1 MESVPTVAIRNL
13 RFGWPKQPSLLC
25 VEAFDIAAGEMVL
38 LQGPSGCGK
47 TTLLGLIAG
56 VIAARPAGVRLL
68 GHELASLGASER
80 DRLRGEQ
87 MGVIFQQFNLL
98 PFLSV
103 MDNVLLPTRLF
114 APRRE
119 AAIAAHGDPPGAAR
133 YLLGKLGLTSDLE
146 TRAVAQLSVG
156 QQQRVA
162 AARALIGAPR
172 LIIAD
177 EPTSALDEHQQA
189 EFLSLLIAQTRSSK
203 ATLCMVSH
211 QRGFASLFDRTVEF
225 SALNSLGHV
234 V

>member
-13 RFGWPKQPSLLC
+13 RYGWPKQPSLLC

-80 DRLRGEQ
+80 DRLR
-87 MGVIFQQFNLL
+87 
-98 PFLSV
+98 
-103 MDNVLLPTRLF
+103 
-114 APRRE
+114 
-119 AAIAAHGDPPGAAR
+119 
-133 YLLGKLGLTSDLE
+133 
-146 TRAVAQLSVG
+146 

>member
-1 MESVPTVAIRNL
+1 MKSIVAIEEL
-13 RFGWPKQPSLLC
+13 RFSWPSGPPILEIPQFQLAQGERLL
-25 VEAFDIAAGEMVL
+25 V
-38 LQGPSGCGK
+38 QGPSGIGK
-47 TTLLGLIAG
+47 TSLLSLISGIIRPNARSFNVLG
-56 VIAARPAGVRLL
+56 EDLLRQSAAA
-68 GHELASLGASER
+68 R
-80 DRLRGEQ
+80 DRLRGTQ

>member
-13 RFGWPKQPSLLC
+13 RFGWPKQPSLLW

-38 LQGPSGCGK
+38 VQGPSGCGK

-56 VIAARPAGVRLL
+56 VIAARSEGVRVL

-119 AAIAAHGDPPGAAR
+119 AAIAAHGDHIRSRNASSCPVISGPATAG
-133 YLLGKLGLTSDLE
+133 S
-146 TRAVAQLSVG
+146 
-156 QQQRVA
+156 
-162 AARALIGAPR
+162 
-172 LIIAD
+172 
-177 EPTSALDEHQQA
+177 
-189 EFLSLLIAQTRSSK
+189 RSSRVNRRSPVDY
-203 ATLCMVSH
+203 C
-211 QRGFASLFDRTVEF
+211 G
-225 SALNSLGHV
+225 
-234 V
+234 